1 MLGLQL
7 AEDIGRAARHYQ
19 TLFTLHSLRLQLIVH
34 AFLSVLF
41 LVRVSSFELQ
51 TIPQVLLAVTFLTY
65 PIVEQRALF
74 MLHSEKGFFSV
85 RRTLAANTVS
95 NFFFALPLVTL
106 SFFPT
111 HYDLLTYTVAL
122 GTGSS
127 IALRIL
133 VYGAFSKTTPA
144 IRGTF
149 ALAPVIIY
157 ALLILVASP
166 QPSPSW
172 HLSPTLFLASAALAL
187 LAVVDSAPKGVV
199 ERGGLELFRTYMY
212 SWVLGQHG
220 PLERILEDFSEE
232 YHAEV
237 QTVIVEGGGDNIALV
252 APYVHYGPFG
262 GVGSSVF
269 PADIRRTFRE
279 NGVVRALALHTP
291 TSHSLNVPSR
301 RESLRLIQ
309 RIRERLEEPRD
320 FSRAITPLVEISLG
334 KARAAGFGFDETAF
348 VCLSYEEMEDVP
360 TALAYKLRSQAKQMG
375 FHDAMVVDAHNS
387 LSGETKWF
395 KAHEIEQLS
404 QAGTE
409 CLQKVKHSEAG
420 DFRVALCS
428 SRPPDLG
435 PAEGLGYAGVA
446 VFLWEVFK
454 RSYALIIVDANNFSP
469 RLRRRIL
476 DELKSKFNIT
486 AEVLTTDTH
495 EVTARKLVP
504 RGYVILGESEDA
516 SSLIECVNFCARSA
530 LSELKE
536 ARVAYDTFRLDS
548 RIVGENGL
556 QTLTTAVEI
565 TFKAARR
572 FALGFFGLA
581 SFLSAVTVFL

>member
-1 MLGLQL
+1 LQL

-19 TLFTLHSLRLQLIVH
+19 TLFTLHSLPLQLLVH
-34 AFLSVLF
+34 LSLSALF
-41 LVRVSSFELQ
+41 LVRVVSFELQ
-51 TIPQVLLAVTFLTY
+51 TLSLLLLSVIFLSY
-65 PIVEQRALF
+65 PILEQRAHL
-74 MLHSEKGFFSV
+74 MLNSEKGFFSV

-95 NFFFALPLVTL
+95 NFFFALPLVVL

-111 HYDLLTYTVAL
+111 QYSLLTYAVAL
-122 GTGSS
+122 GAGSS
-127 IALRIL
+127 LALRIL
-133 VYGAFSKTTPA
+133 VYGAFSKNPPA
-144 IRGTF
+144 IRGIF

-157 ALLILVASP
+157 APLILVGSL

-172 HLSPTLFLASAALAL
+172 HLAPPLFWAGAALAL
-187 LAVVDSAPKGVV
+187 LKVVDSAPKGVV
-199 ERGGLELFRTYMY
+199 ELGGLELFRTYMY

-232 YHAEV
+232 YGAEV
-237 QTVIVEGGGDNIALV
+237 QTAIVEGGGHRFALV
-252 APYVHYGPFG
+252 APYIHYGPFG

-279 NGVVRALALHTP
+279 NGVVKALALHTP
-291 TSHSLNVPSR
+291 TSHSLNIPSR
-301 RESLRLIQ
+301 HESLSLIH

-320 FSRAITPLVEISLG
+320 FNRVITPLVEIRLG
-334 KARAAGFGFDETAF
+334 KARAAGFSFDETAF

-360 TALAYKLRSQAKQMG
+360 TTVAYELRSKAKQMG
-375 FHDAMVVDAHNS
+375 FRDAMVVDAHNS

-395 KAHEIEQLS
+395 EAHEIEQVS

-409 CLQKVKHSEAG
+409 CLRKVRQSKAG
-420 DFRVALCS
+420 SFRVALCS
-428 SRPPDLG
+428 SRPPNLG
-435 PAEGLGYAGVA
+435 PAEGLGYAGVN

-454 RSYALIIVDANNFSP
+454 RSFALIIVDANNFSP

-476 DELKSKFNIT
+476 DDLKSRFNIT

-516 SSLIECVNFCARSA
+516 SSVIQCVDFCARSA
-530 LSELKE
+530 LSNLEE

-565 TFKAARR
+565 AFTTARR
-572 FALGFFGLA
+572 FAMGFFGLA
-581 SFLSAVTVFL
+581 SLLSAFTILL